1 MSAPS
6 TNGATGF
13 RLIYEIDPPREP
25 ATRKFFRQLEIFGG
39 VVDAFLIPD
48 NHLGRPALSSVT
60 LAVEACRQGLRP
72 IVALNARD
80 RNHLRLRSDLLT
92 LQAYGV
98 EEVLLLYGDRV
109 EEGRSNLT
117 VRTMLED
124 EWCQKFVQG
133 VVAPVT
139 KPLGWREAADFVVT
153 PLGPEGMASAS
164 RLRSRAW
171 SKPIYGGT
179 VALSTREMASRL
191 LDGIPGF
198 SVPEG
203 FLEAF
208 DRDPEVGFRAALDG
222 MDELWAGSVDGAHLV
237 VPAGRV
243 RFAEMLAEWV
253 ASRRLRA
260 KAAPL
265 GGLPAGE
272 PSASGRRG

>member
-1 MSAPS
+1 VSAPS

-109 EEGRSNLT
+109 EQGRSDLT

-179 VALSTREMASRL
+179 VALATREMASRL
-191 LDGIPGF
+191 LAGIPGF

-208 DRDPEVGFRAALDG
+208 DQDPEVGFRAALDG
-222 MDELWAGSVDGAHLV
+222 MDELRAGNVDGAHLV

-243 RFAEMLAEWV
+243 RFAEMLSEWV
-253 ASRRLRA
+253 ASRKRDLA
-260 KAAPL
+260 KWGAK
-265 GGLPAGE
+265 
-272 PSASGRRG
+272 

>member
-1 MSAPS
+1 VSGPS
-6 TNGATGF
+6 VNGATGF

-60 LAVEACRQGLRP
+60 LAIEACRQGLRP

-80 RNHLRLRSDLLT
+80 RNHLRLRSDLMT

-98 EEVLLLYGDRV
+98 EEVLLLYGDHIER
-109 EEGRSNLT
+109 GRSDLT

-124 EWCQKFVQG
+124 ECCEPFVRG
-133 VVAPVT
+133 VVAPAT

-153 PLGPEGMASAS
+153 PLGPEGMACAS
-164 RLRSRAW
+164 RLRSGAW

-191 LDGIPGF
+191 LVGIPGF

-237 VPAGRV
+237 VPAGRL

-253 ASRRLRA
+253 ASRRPSER
-260 KAAPL
+260 AAPL
-265 GGLPAGE
+265 GARPGGL